1 VDSTQAAA
9 LGSVNLG
16 GAITTA
22 GGVVFIGAALDHALH
37 AYDIETGKEL
47 WKGQLPAGAK
57 ATPMTFRGPRDGR
70 QYVVVA
76 AGGDGELWGSADA
89 IVAFR
94 LPR

>member
-1 VDSTQAAA
+1 

-16 GAITTA
+16 GAISTA
-22 GGVVFIGAALDHALH
+22 GGVVFIGAALNHALR
-37 AYDIETGKEL
+37 AYDVETGREL
-47 WKGQLPAGAK
+47 WKGKLPAGAK

-94 LPR
+94 LRR